1 MITWALAILLLGSLV
16 VNMYQLIAWLTLR
29 DALDEAHH
37 ELEGRPPFR

>member
-1 MITWALAILLLGSLV
+1 VTAWILAFLLLCSIV
-16 VNMYQLIAWLTLR
+16 VNLYQLIGWLTLR